1 MAYADFCTFATATTM
16 TKASASIK
24 SIFLRRPYPKS
35 ECCKRGQKLGND
47 DDFASYIDLPDVQ
60 RWKAGF
66 RSLPKRKMDR
76 LLLLATIKETAS
88 ASSIGNMSRI
98 AGSDTCPLF
107 YPPELHISYASSSK
121 WCGSKGGKKEV
132 ERKLSGENLL
142 CLLCH
147 DKLDQDVMF

>member
-60 RWKAGF
+60 RVPITA
-66 RSLPKRKMDR
+66 
-76 LLLLATIKETAS
+76 KEENGS
-88 ASSIGNMSRI
+88 IIIIGNNQRNSHSLLNWQHVKE

-132 ERKLSGENLL
+132 ERKLSWENLL

>member
-1 MAYADFCTFATATTM
+1 MADDNFWSLTEVWEVILNVTLHGLRRFLHFCNGHNYDKSF
-16 TKASASIK
+16 SVNIK
-24 SIFLRRPYPKS
+24 SIFLRRPIPQS

-88 ASSIGNMSRI
+88 ASSIGNMSKIMR
-98 AGSDTCPLF
+98 AVTR
-107 YPPELHISYASSSK
+107 A
-121 WCGSKGGKKEV
+121 
-132 ERKLSGENLL
+132 LSFILQNST
-142 CLLCH
+142 
-147 DKLDQDVMF
+147 